1 MPLNIFNGSS
11 WNPFKKIQ
19 VHNGST
25 WVDSKASYIWSG
37 TEWKLFSTGVP
48 ENTVAPAFS
57 QQSGLEG
64 LVEQTVSITTG
75 TWDNSPTSY
84 RYVWESAPYSNSSY
98 SWSPLIH
105 NGVAQVGPTAYV
117 NFNYVGYLIRCKV
130 YASNAVGES
139 QAKIVEPGI
148 ILGPEKIP
156 FFTAY
161 PVSDGRIYMLWQ
173 KSKGANGYYVQY
185 QGPNVSF
192 TELVL
197 PANNEEPGTSVGT
210 DFGNKYL
217 ELGTNARGTLGINI
231 WPTNNSNPFSNI
243 LGSRIQGGA
252 RSVSLSTVRTST
264 PPVINSSSISATQSS
279 QYPSLVELR
288 MNVNVGSYGNP
299 SGALDYYWGPGYV
312 WNGGN
317 FMLAERNGQTIS
329 CTASITNSEGTVSST
344 AYYTTDVYVP
354 PAPVITWSGCEVY
367 SESNF
372 SGSECSGTYYREV
385 YTNVKEKR
393 KTQYSDGVATG
404 QYDYNCTADVTTTYG
419 TYRQVDGLCGYT
431 TPPPPCVCNYSTGGP
446 TDPIHYSPQCC
457 PGGSQRTGSLSGT
470 TVNPC
475 CPNVSKT
482 ATGKFACSDYDVNN
496 SASVNYSVCYTVGA
510 CTANSDPAG
519 VRSQCYS

>member
-25 WVDSKASYIWSG
+25 WVDSKASYIWNG
-37 TEWKLFSTGVP
+37 TEWELFSTGVP

-75 TWDNSPTSY
+75 TWDNTPTSY
-84 RYVWESAPYSNSSY
+84 RYVWEAAPYSNSSY

-105 NGVAQVGPTAYV
+105 NGVAQINATAYV

-139 QAKIVEPGI
+139 QAKIVEPGM

-156 FFTAY
+156 FFSAY
-161 PVSDGRIYMLWQ
+161 PVSDGKIYMLWQ

-197 PANNEEPGTSVGT
+197 PENNEEPGTSVGT
-210 DFGNKYL
+210 DFANKYL
-217 ELGTNARGTLGINI
+217 ELGSSATGTLGINI

-243 LGSRIQGGA
+243 IGSRIQGGG
-252 RSVSLSTVRTST
+252 RSASLSTVRTST
-264 PPVINSSSISATQSS
+264 PPVINSSSISRTANS
-279 QYPSLVELR
+279 QYPGHSDLT
-288 MNVNVGSYGNP
+288 MNVSIGSMGNP
-299 SGALDYYWGPGYV
+299 SGTINYYWGPNYV

-317 FMLAERNGQTIS
+317 YMLAEDNGQTIS
-329 CTASITNSEGTVSST
+329 CTVSITNSEGTVSST
-344 AYYTTDVYVP
+344 AYYTTPVYVP

-367 SESNF
+367 SEYNT

-385 YTNVKEKR
+385 YSNVKSKR
-393 KTQYSDGVATG
+393 KTEFSNGVATG
-404 QYDYNCTADVTTTYG
+404 QYDYNCTAEVTTTYG
-419 TYRQVDGLCGYT
+419 TYRQIDGFCGYS
-431 TPPPPCVCNYSTGGP
+431 TPAPPCVCSYSTSQ
-446 TDPIHYSPQCC
+446 TDSIHYSPQCC
-457 PGGSQRTGSLSGT
+457 PGGSQRTGSKSGY
-470 TVNPC
+470 TVNDC
-475 CPNVSKT
+475 CPNAAKT
-482 ATGKFACSDYDVNN
+482 ATGYYQCTTYDVND
-496 SASVNYSVCYTVGA
+496 SASTNYY
-510 CTANSDPAG
+510 
-519 VRSQCYS
+519 QCYSIGDCTAPRNPSGNRSACYS